1 MGDKYWDHLYDLID
15 ELIEADEKF
24 CRNRTPANQENVL
37 KKLTA
42 VKKILWGYR
51 AKITNIYFDPKIKR

>member
-1 MGDKYWDHLYDLID
+1 MGDKYWDHLYDLLD

-42 VKKILWGYR
+42 VKKVLWGYR
-51 AKITNIYFDPKIKR
+51 AKIVKIYFGPKIKR